1 MEVKKSTLVTE
12 GDHLRFSVPFAKVD
26 EKKRLVRG
34 FATLNN
40 LDSQGDVI
48 EHEANKRAFSRAR
61 GNLREM
67 HQPIAVGRVVN
78 FYEEKYYDVENDEWF
93 EGIFVEAYVSPGA
106 EDTWQKVLDGTLS
119 GFSIGGAISDADT
132 SYDAVKG
139 YNVRVIKEYDL
150 VELSLVDNPANP
162 LANIFSIEKNSSGK
176 FLKGMLAETTIE
188 NVFIC
193 HNDNVSKNSSNTEE
207 TCGNC
212 GEKMENI
219 GWVERNADV
228 VKSVKSIVTK
238 FLENKGGVTE
248 HMSNET
254 DVKNNE
260 EVTEAGDKAVE
271 TEAVAVEETTTTAV
285 EGDKAGEAE
294 AEVKTET
301 EAVAVETGTTDEGS
315 VEKMFGDLRESVEKM
330 LTEGQSAV
338 TEEVNKVFGQVED
351 LKKSYDEKFSAYD
364 EKFAEISK
372 GLEETRGATGEVTK
386 RLEQLAGQTAV
397 RKSAEVE
404 VDGEAKIEKS
414 ATNKTV
420 FEGVFR

>member
-1 MEVKKSTLVTE
+1 MEVMKSTLVTK
-12 GDHLRFSVPFAKVD
+12 GDNLRLSVPFAKVD
-26 EKKRLVRG
+26 QKKRLVRG

-78 FYEEKYYDVENDEWF
+78 FYEEKYYDVQNDEWF

-119 GFSIGGAISDADT
+119 GFSIGGAISEAEST
-132 SYDAVKG
+132 YDAAKG
-139 YNVRVIKEYDL
+139 ANVRVIKEYDL

-162 LANIFSIEKNSSGK
+162 LANIFSIEKNSSGT

-188 NVFIC
+188 NVFVC
-193 HNDNVSKNSSNTEE
+193 PQDEVSKYSINADEA
-207 TCGNC
+207 CGVC

-219 GWVERNADV
+219 GWVENNADV
-228 VKSVKSIVTK
+228 TKSVKSIVTK
-238 FLENKGGVTE
+238 FLDNKGGVTE
-248 HMSNET
+248 HMSDEKT
-254 DVKNNE
+254 VEKSE

-271 TEAVAVEETTTTAV
+271 TEAVAVEETTTEPVGDETETDKV
-285 EGDKAGEAE
+285 E
-294 AEVKTET
+294 EVKTE
-301 EAVAVETGTTDEGS
+301 EVAVETGTTDEPS
-315 VEKMFGDLRESVEKM
+315 VEKMVGELRESIEKM
-330 LTEGQSAV
+330 LSEGQTAV
-338 TEEVNKVFGQVED
+338 SEEVNKVFSHVDE
-351 LKKSYDEKFSAYD
+351 LKKSYETKFSEYD

-372 GLEETRGATGEVTK
+372 SLEETRGATGEVTK

-404 VDGEAKIEKS
+404 VDGETKIEKG
-414 ATNKTV
+414 ATTKTV